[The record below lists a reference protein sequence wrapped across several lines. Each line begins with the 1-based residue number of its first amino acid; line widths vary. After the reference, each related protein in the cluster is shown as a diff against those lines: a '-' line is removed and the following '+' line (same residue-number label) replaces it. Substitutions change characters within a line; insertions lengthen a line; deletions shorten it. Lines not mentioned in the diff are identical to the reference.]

1 MGILSSRSVLLV
13 RQFISLSPAW
23 DESDSKWGIQRKE
36 SQLWAKHTRAIQCT
50 QTRYSVL
57 LLLFFNLMTVLL
69 TLLLRMRITRMM
81 TMVVVF
87 VTISYIHFTDITQD
101 VLKQNVSANKQIVP
115 SSENIWVS
123 LQLWTCFKH
132 FITIVQLL
140 LHHATID
147 SFWLE
152 YV

>member
-1 MGILSSRSVLLV
+1 MKVTASEVFKGKKANYEPSIPEPFSAHRLGTVYC
-13 RQFISLSPAW
+13 W
-23 DESDSKWGIQRKE
+23 Y
-36 SQLWAKHTRAIQCT
+36 C
-50 QTRYSVL
+50 Y
-57 LLLFFNLMTVLL
+57 NLMIVLL

-123 LQLWTCFKH
+123 LQL
-132 FITIVQLL
+132 
-140 LHHATID
+140 
-147 SFWLE
+147 
-152 YV
+152 